1 MNGRMKKY
9 AMLGMVK
16 WLAGIF
22 VAVFLIYQLYQLFY
36 NPFTTSTTVYFET
49 YEGIDT
55 VAVAIRDEK
64 IIEEGDVKGAK
75 RYLVMDGEKVA
86 KNGTIA
92 EIYDTPE
99 AATAKNRV
107 DDLENRIERL
117 TEIQSYND
125 LSAANL
131 TTLDVKIR
139 QELINVLAGDSDGK
153 IDSSEAAQ
161 EMLYLINRRQIITG
175 EVSNFNGVL
184 TALNDEKKHLES
196 TYNLTSASR
205 ITTDYSGYFV
215 SSSDGYESTLTPEN
229 LENITGETI
238 RNVIA
243 NSDGTDMG
251 DKVIS
256 EYSWYLAVELSLSE
270 SLKLKAGDK
279 ITLRTNTDSNP
290 ELPVVVH
297 SINRSADGS
306 SVVVIFKSN
315 YINGELAVMRT
326 LPVTI
331 VLKTYSGLKIP
342 AESIRWVDGVSG
354 VYKISGNNTVFI
366 PVDIVYSTESYVVC
380 KQDSE
385 SELKLYDEIIVKG
398 KQLYDG
404 KIIR

>member
-1 MNGRMKKY
+1 MKKY
-9 AMLGMVK
+9 AMLNMLK

-22 VAVFLIYQLYQLFY
+22 AAVFLIFQVYQLFY
-36 NPFTTSTTVYFET
+36 NPLTTSTAVYFET

-64 IIEEGDVKGAK
+64 IIEEGKQNGAK

-92 EIYDTPE
+92 EIYDSPE

-125 LSAANL
+125 LAAANL
-131 TTLDVKIR
+131 STLDVKIR
-139 QELINVLAGDSDGK
+139 RELINVLSGDSNGK
-153 IDSSEAAQ
+153 IDSFEAAQ

-184 TALNDEKKHLES
+184 TALKDEKKHLES
-196 TYNLTSASR
+196 AYNLTSASK
-205 ITTDYSGYFV
+205 ITTEYSGYFV
-215 SSSDGYESTLTPEN
+215 SSSDGYETTLTPEN
-229 LENITGETI
+229 LNNITGETI

-243 NSDGTDMG
+243 NSDGNDVG

-297 SINRSADGS
+297 AVNRSSDGS
-306 SVVVIFKSN
+306 SVVVIFKCN

-331 VLKTYSGLKIP
+331 VLKSYSGLKVP
-342 AESIRWVDGVSG
+342 AESIRWVNGVSG
-354 VYKISGNNTVFI
+354 VYKVSGNNTVFI
-366 PVDIVYSTESYVVC
+366 PVNIVYSTDSYVVC
-380 KQDSE
+380 RQE
-385 SELKLYDEIIVKG
+385 SGDGLKLYDEIIVKG